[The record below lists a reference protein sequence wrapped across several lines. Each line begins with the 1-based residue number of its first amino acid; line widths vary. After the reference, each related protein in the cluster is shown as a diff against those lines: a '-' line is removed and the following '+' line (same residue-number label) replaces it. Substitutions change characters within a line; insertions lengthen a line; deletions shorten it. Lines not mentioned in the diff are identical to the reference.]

1 MKKVALLIG
10 VSQYD
15 FEFEPLPATR
25 KDVEAMQRIL
35 QHPDIG
41 GFDQVTTLIDP
52 TSAEMQEKIDALFQK
67 CDRDDLVLLYF
78 SGHGIKDDSG
88 TLYFTTRQT
97 RRSPTGN
104 VSEWTAVAA
113 PFVHSKMNTCKSQR
127 KILIIDSCF
136 SGAFLTGTKNKKG
149 EEALNLSQ
157 LMGEG
162 RVILTSSSLMETSQG
177 TSDSGLSLYTHH
189 LINGIESGEAD
200 YDRDGK
206 IKVENLYEY
215 VSHQL
220 KHATPQM
227 TPRILSEQEG
237 GKIVVAHAP
246 ARDPE
251 SVYERQ
257 VTRLIQQGEISV
269 RGRKSFYAQQV
280 LALLQ
285 RRLRLYP
292 DETNRIEQVVLKPY
306 QQQHRQRQ
314 LYRKALCKV
323 LRGHSSQTLM
333 VSDNPHRQNL
343 LHLQQELTLSDN
355 DVEQIKSDVLATLG
369 THHRWQRFAAVGL
382 GMATMASLFTIG
394 IVTSQVYIQW
404 PLPTLLAQNLDK
416 MNQAE
421 NRLRFHLG
429 QQISSDVDPLRIA
442 LEQAAQAEQE
452 IQQAKAHADW
462 RGAEEAWEKAVKQL
476 NMAISSLNQVSKQSN
491 VTSYQKYLT
500 QQKQEA
506 DNALKY
512 AQAIAPALQA
522 VDLKRKPNQSAN
534 ERQQIITLSEQAVAR
549 MSKIPK
555 SSPYYSQAKEKLLV
569 YGSWLSPVQ
578 KRAK

>member
-1 MKKVALLIG
+1 MKTMKKVALLIG

-78 SGHGIKDDSG
+78 SGHGIKDDAG

-104 VSEWTAVAA
+104 VSEWTAVSA
-113 PFVHSKMNTCKSQR
+113 PFVQSKMNTCKSQR

-149 EEALNLSQ
+149 EESLNLSQ

-162 RVILTSSSLMETSQG
+162 RVILTSSSLMEMSQG

-189 LINGIESGEAD
+189 LVNGIESGEAD

-206 IKVENLYEY
+206 IKAENLYEY
-215 VSHQL
+215 VRHQL

-251 SVYERQ
+251 SVYSRQ
-257 VTRLIQQGEISV
+257 VTRLMQQAEISV

-285 RRLRLYP
+285 RRLRLYS
-292 DETNRIEQVVLKPY
+292 DETKRIEQVVLKPY
-306 QQQHRQRQ
+306 RQHYRQCQ
-314 LYRKALCKV
+314 LYRKALYKV
-323 LRGHSSQTLM
+323 LRGHPSHDLA
-333 VSDNPHRQNL
+333 VADNPHRQNL

-355 DVEQIKSDVLATLG
+355 DVDQIKSEVLANLG
-369 THHRWQRFAAVGL
+369 THHRWQRFAVAGFGVV
-382 GMATMASLFTIG
+382 MMTSLSTIA
-394 IVTSQVYIQW
+394 IVTSRVYAQW
-404 PLPTLLAQNLDK
+404 PLPAPLAKSLDG

-429 QQISSDVDPLRIA
+429 QQLSGDVDPLRIA
-442 LEQAAQAEQE
+442 LNQASQAEKAMQR
-452 IQQAKAHADW
+452 AKAHADW
-462 RGAEEAWEKAVKQL
+462 RGADQPWQEAVKHL
-476 NMAISSLNQVSKQSN
+476 NMAIESLNQVPEQFN
-491 VTSYQKYLT
+491 LLSYRKHLT

-506 DNALKY
+506 DNALEY
-512 AQAIAPALQA
+512 ARAIAPAFQA
-522 VDLKRKPNQSAN
+522 LDLKREPNPSPQDQ
-534 ERQQIITLSEQAVAR
+534 QQIVNLSNQAINR
-549 MSKIPK
+549 MEAIRQL
-555 SSPYYSQAKEKLLV
+555 SPYYSQAQARLPI
-569 YGSWLSPVQ
+569 YRSWLN
-578 KRAK
+578 